1 METVRNE
8 KSNIATSAILVQMT
22 TKSESIRRRGL
33 SITQLNAIDLLVL
46 GFTDGKVAT
55 MVGVCRSTVN
65 EWKNHHELFKKELAE
80 RREDTWCSPRM
91 KLKEMVASQIMLN
104 EGDAQALKSHQTQT

>member
-1 METVRNE
+1 MRNE
-8 KSNIATSAILVQMT
+8 KSNIATTAIFGQMP
-22 TKSESIRRRGL
+22 TKPESIRRRGL

-65 EWKNHHELFKKELAE
+65 EWKNHHDLFKKELAE
-80 RREDTWCSPRM
+80 RREDTWSSPRV
-91 KLKEMVASQIMLN
+91 KVKEMVASQTMLN
-104 EGDAQALKSHQTQT
+104 KDDSQALKTHQTQT